1 MKLRP
6 FINRLIFAI
15 SLLALSCSVSGQGKY
30 ESYFNQE
37 LNSKEDYIDA
47 EPKVLEC
54 AEFILESKPID
65 KREYLMAKLYI
76 VKWME
81 GAPYTFNL
89 YANAGKADKK
99 HGHLYGVYLAGMVT
113 FYLENKDDEPSEKE
127 IEVGAMRHLCLHVQK
142 HDLQRKGYL
151 KKLMTAFE
159 DESLEE
165 FLFP

>member
-1 MKLRP
+1 MKC
-6 FINRLIFAI
+6 FIVF
-15 SLLALSCSVSGQGKY
+15 SLLLVSTSLFSQGKY

-54 AEFILESKPID
+54 AKFILESKPLD
-65 KREYLMAKLYI
+65 NKEYLMAKLYI

-89 YANAGKADKK
+89 YANASKADKK
-99 HGHLYGVYLAGMVT
+99 YGHLYGVYLAGMVT

-127 IEVGAMRHLCLHVQK
+127 IEVGAMRLLCLHVQK
-142 HDLQRKGYL
+142 HELQRKGYL
-151 KKLMTAFE
+151 KKLMSAFE
-159 DESLEE
+159 DENLEE

>member
-1 MKLRP
+1 MK
-6 FINRLIFAI
+6 NLIAF
-15 SLLALSCSVSGQGKY
+15 SLLLISSTLFSQGKY

-54 AEFILESKPID
+54 AEFILGSKPID
-65 KREYLMAKLYI
+65 NKEYLMAKLYI

-89 YANAGKADKK
+89 YSNAGKADKK

-127 IEVGAMRHLCLHVQK
+127 IEVGAIRHLCVHVKK

-151 KKLMTAFE
+151 KKLMAAY
-159 DESLEE
+159 ESNNLEE